1 MTLTSDAKFVIGILV
16 ATCLVIGVG
25 AWVTNI
31 KSKPATAHVVPTNLV
46 DRLVRSDSASQGATD
61 AKVTVVEFGDF
72 QCPACGSLY
81 PGFKQVMADYKDK
94 SVRFVFRNYPLPQH
108 QFAPLA
114 AEAALFAQ
122 SQNKFWEYHDILF
135 EHQDNLAQSDLE
147 NYAKQLGFDATAFSK
162 ALSDH
167 IYKGIVDRDKADGA
181 ELSLNHT
188 PTIFINDTEYTGNY
202 STTELESAI
211 NAALGK

>member
-25 AWVTNI
+25 AWVTQI
-31 KSKPATAHVVPTNLV
+31 KSKPAAAHVVPPNLT
-46 DRLVRSDSASQGATD
+46 DRLVRSDSASQGPAD

-81 PGFKQVMADYKDK
+81 PAFKQTMQDYKDK

-108 QFAPLA
+108 EFAPLA

-135 EHQDNLAQSDLE
+135 EHQDNLTQSDLGK
-147 NYAKQLGFDATAFSK
+147 YAQQLGFDATAFSK
-162 ALSDH
+162 ALNDH
-167 IYKGIVDRDKADGA
+167 TYKGIVDRDKADGA
-181 ELSLNHT
+181 ELSLDHT
-188 PTIFINDTEYTGNY
+188 PTVFINDTEYTGDY
-202 STTELESAI
+202 SSTELNPAI
-211 NAALGK
+211 DAALAK

>member
-25 AWVTNI
+25 AWVTQI
-31 KSKPATAHVVPTNLV
+31 KSKPAAANVVPANLV
-46 DRLVRSDSASQGATD
+46 DRLARSDSAFQGPAD

-81 PGFKQVMADYKDK
+81 PAFKQAMQDNKDK

-114 AEAALFAQ
+114 AEASLYALA
-122 SQNKFWEYHDILF
+122 QNKFWEFHDILF
-135 EHQDNLAQSDLE
+135 EHQDNLTQADLE
-147 NYAKQLGFDATAFSK
+147 NYAKQIGFNADDFK
-162 ALSDH
+162 NALDNH
-167 IYKGIVDRDKADGA
+167 TYKGIVDRDKADGVA
-181 ELSLNHT
+181 LGLDHT
-188 PTIFINDTEYTGNY
+188 PTVYINDTEYTGNY
-202 STTELESAI
+202 SATELESAI
-211 NAALGK
+211 DAALTK